1 MAARGGW
8 LCTAMSYDCVRGLT
22 RGARCDTFRRV
33 PAVGEAYVSSRQIR
47 SRGLAQFTDVMPQ
60 CGEGER
66 ERRATHLL
74 TPGLRNRLSHRSA
87 QTQRPALSSGPLCL
101 LSILRSVER
110 RC

>member
-1 MAARGGW
+1 
-8 LCTAMSYDCVRGLT
+8 MSYGRVRGLT
-22 RGARCDTFRRV
+22 RGARCDTFLRV

-60 CGEGER
+60 CGEGEC

-74 TPGLRNRLSHRSA
+74 NPGLRNRLSYRSA

-101 LSILRSVER
+101 VSILRSVER
-110 RC
+110 RCQE